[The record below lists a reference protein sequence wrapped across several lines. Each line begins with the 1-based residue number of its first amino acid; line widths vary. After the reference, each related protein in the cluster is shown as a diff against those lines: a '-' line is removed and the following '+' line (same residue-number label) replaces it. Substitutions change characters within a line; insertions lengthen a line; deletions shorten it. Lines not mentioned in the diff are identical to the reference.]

1 MTVVSHFTSENNL
14 KALKR
19 SLRGTHVTTHWCAI
33 EPVFNS
39 SSVWHC
45 LSVQALCMSSRAA
58 YSHAPSS
65 CSQFQSQC
73 VAFSFHRQHSRG
85 FFNSGSII
93 FAQTSLQRFYS
104 QMLSI
109 CKTQDCLA
117 SFHILEYIS
126 SKWRNNSTQHQS
138 EPICPRFIQRWIIG
152 DPSCK
157 VYVFYF

>member
-19 SLRGTHVTTHWCAI
+19 SLHGAHVPTHWCAM
-33 EPVFNS
+33 EWVFNS

-45 LSVQALCMSSRAA
+45 LSVQALCVCSRVA

-65 CSQFQSQC
+65 CLQFQSQC
-73 VAFSFHRQHSRG
+73 VAFSFDRQHSHG

-93 FAQTSLQRFYS
+93 FAHASLQRFYS

-109 CKTQDCLA
+109 CKTPDYLS
-117 SFHILEYIS
+117 SFHILKYIS
-126 SKWRNNSTQHQS
+126 SKWRNNSTAVAVRAHLSQVHS
-138 EPICPRFIQRWIIG
+138 KVGRWWL
-152 DPSCK
+152 K
-157 VYVFYF
+157 L